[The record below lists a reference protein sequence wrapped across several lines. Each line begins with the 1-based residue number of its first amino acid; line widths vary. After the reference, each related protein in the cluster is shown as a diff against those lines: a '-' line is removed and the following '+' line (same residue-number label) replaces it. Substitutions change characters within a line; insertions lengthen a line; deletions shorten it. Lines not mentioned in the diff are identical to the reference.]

1 MAEVMSQLRL
11 ADLITALSVVTDL
24 GVGRREETA
33 MRACL
38 IATRLSDLVAI
49 DPQQRSDVYYTTLLR
64 YVGCTAFAAEEAG
77 LWGGDEIA
85 ARAVI
90 TRIDTLD
97 PRELLR
103 FQRSTVARRSRPL
116 RRAWIATSS
125 LPRLLLANR
134 ELVAAHCEV
143 GSDLASRVGMSE
155 TVQAA
160 LRQVYERWDG
170 RGFPR
175 KLRGDALCLPVRF
188 AQLASQVAAYLPFGP
203 EETCAVVKRRAGADL
218 DPELAAVFLR
228 HSTEVIGD
236 LAVLDVWTE
245 AVEAEPH
252 PVRHVSSPQVDE
264 VAQAFADMADLK
276 VPFLRG
282 HSRGVAELA
291 EGAAHA
297 LGLPA
302 GERVVVRQAALFHD
316 LGRVSVPNGIWE
328 KPSRL
333 TSTEWER
340 VRLHSYYTERILR
353 RSSALGPVAELA
365 GMHHERQ
372 DGSGYHRH
380 MPGTLIPSGA
390 RLVAAADVYQAMT
403 QARPYRPAWSA
414 EAAAQALHEEV
425 RTGQLAREA
434 VESVLDAAGQTAARR
449 RRDWPAGL
457 SDREVQVLRLI
468 ARGASY
474 KDVAHELVIAPRT
487 AAHHVQHIY
496 TKIDVT
502 SRAAAAMFAMKHEL
516 LQ

>member
-1 MAEVMSQLRL
+1 MAEVTSQLRL

-38 IATRLSDLVAI
+38 IATRLSDLVAVE
-49 DPQQRSDVYYTTLLR
+49 PQARSDVYYTTLLR
-64 YVGCTAFAAEEAG
+64 YIGCTAFAAEEAA
-77 LWGGDEIA
+77 LWGGDEIK

-103 FQRSTVARRSRPL
+103 FQRSAVARRSRPL

-143 GSDLASRVGMSE
+143 GSDLATRLGMSE
-155 TVQAA
+155 TVHAA

-170 RGFPR
+170 RGFPH

-188 AQLASQVAAYLPFGP
+188 AQLASQVAACPFGP
-203 EETCAVVKRRAGADL
+203 AETCAVVKHRAGADL

-228 HSTEVIGD
+228 HAANVIGD
-236 LAVLDVWTE
+236 LDEIDVWAHT
-245 AVEAEPH
+245 VEAEPS
-252 PVRHVSSPQVDE
+252 PVRHVASPQVDE
-264 VAQAFADMADLK
+264 VALAFADMADLK

-291 EGAAHA
+291 EGAANVV
-297 LGLPA
+297 GLPA
-302 GERVVVRQAALFHD
+302 GDRMAVRQAALLHD

-328 KPSRL
+328 KTTRL

-353 RSSALGPVAELA
+353 RSPALEPLAELA

-372 DGSGYHRH
+372 DGSGYHRQT
-380 MPGTLIPSGA
+380 PGSSIPSGA
-390 RLVAAADVYQAMT
+390 RLLAAADTYGAMT

-414 EAAAQALHEEV
+414 VDAAQALHGEV
-425 RTGQLAREA
+425 RAGRLAREA
-434 VESVLDAAGQTAARR
+434 VESVLHAAGQTAAGR

-474 KDVAHELVIAPRT
+474 KDVAQELVISPRT